1 MAEHAA
7 LLLAAGGSQRLGQP
21 KQLVRIDGLPLI
33 RRLAMA
39 ALATA
44 PSELL
49 VVLGAE
55 VKLCGEALSGLP
67 VRIVV
72 AQDWADGMGASLAAG
87 ARAAPATGLLVLGV
101 DQPALDAR
109 HLQALVECW
118 RAHPDQPAAS
128 GYAGVIGTP
137 AVLPAAWRDELMQAR
152 GDQGARERLRARP
165 GCRVVD
171 APALA
176 FDIDRPEDLA
186 RFAAANASRGGTG
199 IP

>member
-7 LLLAAGGSQRLGQP
+7 LLLAAGGSRRLGQP
-21 KQLVRIDGLPLI
+21 KQLVCIDGLPLI

-44 PSELL
+44 PCELL

-55 VKLCGEALSGLP
+55 VQRCSEALAGLP

-72 AQDWADGMGASLAAG
+72 AADWAEGMGASLAAG
-87 ARAAPATGLLVLGV
+87 VRAAPPTGLLVLGV
-101 DQPALDAR
+101 DQPALDAA

-118 RAHPDQPAAS
+118 RADPGQPVAS

-137 AVLPAAWRDELMQAR
+137 AVLPAAWREELLQAR
-152 GDQGARERLRARP
+152 GDQGARERLRACA
-165 GCRVVD
+165 GCRVVE
-171 APALA
+171 APGLA
-176 FDIDRPEDLA
+176 FDIDHPGDLA
-186 RFAAANASRGGTG
+186 RVSAASATRRGPGLS
-199 IP
+199 